1 MEYNSTSQEYVGIP
15 TLSKHKPEPKPKGK
29 GNGKGRK
36 RKLEEEEQKSTTEPE
51 QIRLAT
57 KAMSI
62 LVCGLT
68 KRFKSIIGYNFTDTT
83 FDQQECADFI
93 SEGIRKLYEVDGLIC
108 KALVMD
114 MDTKNTGV

>member
-1 MEYNSTSQEYVGIP
+1 MEYNSTTQEYVGTP
-15 TLSKHKPEPKPKGK
+15 TLSKHKPEPKAKGK
-29 GNGKGRK
+29 GVGKGRK
-36 RKLEEEEQKSTTEPE
+36 RKVDEEEKVSNTEPE
-51 QIRLAT
+51 KLRLAT

-68 KRFKSIIGYNFTDTT
+68 KRYKSIIGYNFTDTT

-93 SEGIRKLYEVDGLIC
+93 SEGIKKLYEVDGLVV